1 MAKRAFR
8 IPEVLTPDK
17 QRALLGQPNRRYPTG
32 ERIHLP
38 RCLRKWYSLIIQELE
53 VIAMKRTN
61 LGTKWYRPGKITS
74 LSVALSVLT
83 MVIVVCVTS
92 VAVPTSWFRIT
103 ETDALGAPPTDN
115 PTQLFV
121 FGNDLYAY
129 NDYGLYHRMQ
139 ETPCVKWEKLSSP
152 VVSPGNWSFT
162 ALGSV
167 LYASSASNQLYMIGL
182 HQAVTPANW
191 QAITSS
197 GTPGGAD
204 PRPRILFGGYIYG
217 VHYPSEA
224 DTFEIWRS
232 ADHGKTTM
240 AWTKVV
246 PAGFEDP
253 QNRTLGFLVAF
264 NNKLIAVTDQTRTG
278 VFGDSSGFQQGIE
291 TWESP
296 TGNSGSWEQVNVD
309 GFGTQLTKIGTGKS
323 FRTNQDV
330 GSAAVYQGHLYVGT
344 KSHYGAEVWRYDG
357 SGKAGWA
364 NVTPVWAGV
373 FFPGSYPGRNEAMAV
388 YGDELYLGEGFPT
401 GNLAKYNGS
410 TWSIVESGSNPFH
423 ADNGGIGSL
432 AVLGGKLYAATLHA
446 FNNATAQGDQV
457 WGYPYNTQ
465 PEFCITP
472 GLPDLITPG
481 LPDLLYDPPLIRYL
495 IPDLLIEIFP
505 ILKYKGSD
513 PIDRVYLIAI
523 YLDRELVYLEEGPF
537 LGPDETAELF
547 YSFDVS
553 PGEHTLILQLDP
565 ENAIEEID
573 EENNV
578 TTITFSV
585 PEGEREE
592 PRERGLEL
600 RVEAV
605 PICRSS
611 RETHELHIAW
621 FAGGEP
627 FEGAGLAIV
636 YPDGRTDAIELWAP
650 EGELPLVVGQSEGG
664 LVTVTLRV
672 ETPQGVANTTTSVY
686 LPPC

>member
-1 MAKRAFR
+1 
-8 IPEVLTPDK
+8 
-17 QRALLGQPNRRYPTG
+17 
-32 ERIHLP
+32 
-38 RCLRKWYSLIIQELE
+38 
-53 VIAMKRTN
+53 MKRTN
-61 LGTKWYRPGKITS
+61 PGTKRYRPGKITS

-83 MVIVVCVTS
+83 IVIVVCVTS
-92 VAVPTSWFRIT
+92 VAVPPSWSRIT

-152 VVSPGNWSFT
+152 VSPGNWSFT

-167 LYASSASNQLYMIGL
+167 LYLWRWYQSKASKQLYKIGL

-204 PRPRILFGGYIYG
+204 PSPQILFGGYIYG
-217 VHYPSEA
+217 VYYPSEA

-232 ADHGKTTM
+232 ADHGKTSM
-240 AWTKVV
+240 VWTKVV
-246 PAGFEDP
+246 PIGFEDP
-253 QNRTLGFLVAF
+253 QNHALGFLIAF

-291 TWESP
+291 VWESP
-296 TGNSGSWEQVNVD
+296 TGNSGSWTQVNVD
-309 GFGTQLTKIGTGKS
+309 GFGTQTQVGKGKG
-323 FRTNQDV
+323 FRTNHDV

-357 SGKAGWA
+357 FGKAGWA
-364 NVTPVWAGV
+364 NVTPAWAGV
-373 FFPGSYPGRNEAMAV
+373 FALGTSPGRNEAMAV
-388 YGDELYLGEGFPT
+388 YGDELYLGEGFTT

-410 TWSIVESGSNPFH
+410 TWSIVESGPNPFH
-423 ADNGGIGSL
+423 TDNGGIASL

-446 FNNATAQGDQV
+446 PYSATTPQGDQV

-472 GLPDLITPG
+472 S
-481 LPDLLYDPPLIRYL
+481 LPDLLYAPPLIRWL
-495 IPDLLIEIFP
+495 IPDHLIEIFP
-505 ILKYKGSD
+505 ILKYKGGD
-513 PIDRVYLIAI
+513 PIDRMYLIALF
-523 YLDRELVYLEEGPF
+523 LDRELVHLEEGPF

-553 PGEHTLILQLDP
+553 PGEHTLIVQLDP

-578 TTITFSV
+578 ATITFSV
-585 PEGEREE
+585 PEGKREE
-592 PRERGLEL
+592 PREPGLEL
-600 RVEAV
+600 HVEAV
-605 PICRSS
+605 PICRSP
-611 RETHELHIAW
+611 RETHELHITW

-627 FEGAGLAIV
+627 LEGGRVEIA
-636 YPDGRTDAIELWAP
+636 YPDGRIDAVDLWAS
-650 EGELPLVVGQSEGG
+650 EGELPLIVGLSEGG

-672 ETPQGVANTTTSVY
+672 ETPQGVASTTTSVY
-686 LPPC
+686 LHPC